1 LGKPKEFKRIAM
13 CADKIDASL
22 SALVHLAAALI
33 IRDESQQ
40 ALARRHFARL
50 ASVHSKVNQ

>member
-1 LGKPKEFKRIAM
+1 M
-13 CADKIDASL
+13 CADKIDACL
-22 SALVHLAAALI
+22 SAIAHLAAALI